1 MVAEVLQTHVRHL
14 LMGRGVEEDV
24 ERHEL
29 VGAALEPDAAGHPVL
44 LAAVAGGPQ
53 VEVVADHAVREAD
66 VGAGGAELLC
76 PAGHVVVHDDGV
88 DAVLLPP
95 HLPHRDGLRPVAAAL
110 GVVKVQHRQ
119 AAARLLAEI
128 CPEVEGC

>member
-1 MVAEVLQTHVRHL
+1 MVNMNLIDNTDKMLDKCRSLCPEFIPRRLCGGGVVAEVLQAHVGHL
-14 LMGRGVEEDV
+14 LVGRGVEEDV

-53 VEVVADHAVREAD
+53 VEVVADHAVRDAD

-76 PAGHVVVHDDGV
+76 PA
-88 DAVLLPP
+88 
-95 HLPHRDGLRPVAAAL
+95 
-110 GVVKVQHRQ
+110 
-119 AAARLLAEI
+119 
-128 CPEVEGC
+128 VELEKGPSKGS